1 MAPLMSR
8 PARHDI
14 LLGNLPDGTR
24 VTIPAYGHNVL
35 VAGASQAGKTTLMA
49 GFLERLLEKGYQF
62 CLIDPE
68 GDYEELGDAVVL
80 GGPKARPSV
89 DDVLTVLANPDRSAV
104 VNLTGL

>member
-1 MAPLMSR
+1 ASAGVAELIGEMLKNDLASLAAPVSR
-8 PARHDI
+8 NDI
-14 LLGNLPDGTR
+14 LLGSLPDGTP
-24 VTIPAYGHNVL
+24 VSIPAYGHNVL

-80 GGPKARPSV
+80 GGP
-89 DDVLTVLANPDRSAV
+89 
-104 VNLTGL
+104 